1 MRLFRKMKVAVLVF
15 AVVVVIVGSLYV
27 SASAKRCLLICKF
40 DPVYECQVVCYK

>member
-1 MRLFRKMKVAVLVF
+1 MKLFRKIKVAVLVF
-15 AVVVVIVGSLYV
+15 ALVVVICGSLYV